1 MSAKKTL
8 DITPVFNHRKSVA
21 LVDTAEELV
30 DSLDNLSVCLR
41 HIEEKYPPSK
51 TTNPASKGDVV
62 PDQNG
67 SIYEKLMENL
77 EVARDLTDILKREK
91 WRLSRREMSVELRMG
106 ELEDYKSH
114 LKSDMNDMNQT
125 VEALSIR
132 IVQLENSLC
141 EAQELQEETE
151 AAKQEAQ
158 DDLDTAN
165 KTIKELQNNKTDLAK
180 EITMLTSQRKD
191 SSMRNQFQ
199 EMSDKVEILVL
210 ENHQLKDIIR
220 EKDDTIEN
228 MEKRLRDIEVKER
241 ENVEHMNDMEKR
253 LGELD
258 IGNGEVSKAKRD
270 SSEMSRQDSGYC
282 GSIVDKP
289 PGSTNLDGIM
299 ETTEVVYV

>member
-41 HIEEKYPPSK
+41 HIEEKYPASK

-158 DDLDTAN
+158 DHLDTAN
-165 KTIKELQNNKTDLAK
+165 KTIKELQKNKTDLAK

-241 ENVEHMNDMEKR
+241 GNEEHMNEMEKR

-282 GSIVDKP
+282 GSIVDKQ